1 MIASLYAT
9 IGPWSWLILGLCLLA
24 AEILVPGIFFLWFGL
39 AAIAVGGLAISV
51 SIAWQIQIVLFLAA
65 SCLAVL
71 IGRALT
77 RRGDKPVTE
86 AFLNRRAERFV
97 GRTFTIDEAIV
108 DGEGRLKHGDTIW
121 RVAGPD
127 AAAGSRV
134 EVTGVDGPR
143 LLVRPVPPADQTRA
157 AS

>member
-1 MIASLYAT
+1 MIASLYDT

-24 AEILVPGIFFLWFGL
+24 VEILVPGIFFLWFGL
-39 AAIAVGGLAISV
+39 AAIAVGTLAVGI
-51 SIAWQIQIVLFLAA
+51 SIAWQVQIVLFLAA

-71 IGRALT
+71 IGRVLT
-77 RRGDKPVTE
+77 RRGRKPVTE

-97 GRTFTIDEAIV
+97 GRTFTIDEPIV

-121 RVAGPD
+121 SVAGPD

-143 LLVRPVPPADQTRA
+143 LLVRPVP
-157 AS
+157 

>member
-1 MIASLYAT
+1 MIASLYET

-24 AEILVPGIFFLWFGL
+24 VEILVPGIFFLWFGL
-39 AAIAVGGLAISV
+39 AAIAVGALALV
-51 SIAWQIQIVLFLAA
+51 ASIAWQIQIVLFLAA

-77 RRGDKPVTE
+77 RRRNEKPLTE
-86 AFLNRRAERFV
+86 PFLNRRAERFV
-97 GRTFTIDEAIV
+97 GRTFTLDEAIV
-108 DGEGRLKHGDTIW
+108 DGEGRLKDGDTVW

-143 LLVRPVPPADQTRA
+143 LLVRPAVPG
-157 AS
+157 

>member
-1 MIASLYAT
+1 MIASLYDT

-24 AEILVPGIFFLWFGL
+24 VEILVPGIFFLWFGL
-39 AAIAVGGLAISV
+39 AAIAVGILALAV
-51 SIAWQIQIVLFLAA
+51 TTAWQVQIVLFLGA

-77 RRGDKPVTE
+77 RRGDKPVSE

-97 GRTFTIDEAIV
+97 GRTFTLDEAIV
-108 DGEGRLKHGDTIW
+108 DGEGRLRHGDTVW

-127 AAAGSRV
+127 TAAGTRV
-134 EVTGVDGPR
+134 KVTGVDGPR
-143 LLVRPVPPADQTRA
+143 LLVRAVSPAE
-157 AS
+157 

>member
-1 MIASLYAT
+1 MIASLYDT

-24 AEILVPGIFFLWFGL
+24 VEILVPGIFFLWFGL
-39 AAIAVGGLAISV
+39 AAIAVGVLALAV
-51 SIAWQIQIVLFLAA
+51 SIAWQIQIVLFLAG

-71 IGRALT
+71 VGRALT

-97 GRTFTIDEAIV
+97 GRTFTLDEAIV

-143 LLVRPVPPADQTRA
+143 LLVRIVPAP
-157 AS
+157 